1 MRSTLDLFFDRANYL
16 NGLLHHLDMQLRW
29 FRDSIQADQQDLVPQ
44 FAAGSSLVIRDLTEW
59 PSHGWPVFYSSGAFG
74 TSGQEFLDQVD
85 VLTSREAAWAT
96 ALGFEALET
105 CVKGLLAAYLL
116 TVPSAADP
124 DVLNKEQKSLKKDGY
139 HPGNPEFW
147 SMYVRR
153 QYRSADTALAEI
165 RRIAPQLEEAEQR
178 NSYQRDLVSWFA
190 VVSEV
195 RHAVVHS
202 NLTLATRRWASMPTD
217 CQLLTEALFSGIHG
231 PNGFELRPSVKQ
243 ATQALRGLVEYG
255 YAAFKA
261 LSIVGQTEWHI
272 FPQQGEQ

>member
-1 MRSTLDLFFDRANYL
+1 MRSTLDLLFDRANHL
-16 NGLLHHLDMQLRW
+16 NGLLHHLDAQLRW
-29 FRDSIQADQQDLVPQ
+29 FRDSIQTGQQDLVPEL
-44 FAAGSSLVIRDLTEW
+44 AAGSSLVIRDLAEW

-105 CVKGLLAAYLL
+105 CVKDLLAAYFLA
-116 TVPSAADP
+116 VPLAADP
-124 DVLNKEQKSLKKDGY
+124 RVFSKAEKSLRKAG
-139 HPGNPEFW
+139 HRPGSPEFW
-147 SMYVRR
+147 NSFVRR
-153 QYRSADTALAEI
+153 QYRSADTVLAEI
-165 RRIAPQLEEAEQR
+165 RRIASQLEEAEQH

-202 NLTLATRRWASMPTD
+202 NLTLATPRWASMPTD
-217 CQLLTEALFSGIHG
+217 LQLLTEALFSGMQG

-243 ATQALRGLVEYG
+243 ATEALRGLVEYG

-261 LSIVGQTEWHI
+261 LSIAGQTEWRI